1 MIFKIRVQKQGIN
14 FQYEVNIESQLCC
27 CTKKYKNLYLH
38 YLKRH
43 EFSS

>member
-27 CTKKYKNLYLH
+27 CTKKYKNLYL
-38 YLKRH
+38 KRH

>member
-27 CTKKYKNLYLH
+27 CTKKYKNLYLFE
-38 YLKRH
+38 KT
-43 EFSS
+43 

>member
-27 CTKKYKNLYLH
+27 CTKNTKICT

>member
-27 CTKKYKNLYLH
+27 CTKKIQK
-38 YLKRH
+38 
-43 EFSS
+43 FVPI